1 MGDFKRIDLGGP
13 RIDARRTTMTRV
25 FIDGEAGTTGLQI
38 AERLAGRGD
47 IELLRLD
54 DAARKDA
61 TARREALNA
70 ADVAILCLPDDAAR
84 EAVALVDSNSTRII
98 DASTA
103 HRAADGWVYGFPEYD
118 AGQRDRMRDSARIS
132 NPGCYAITAVAM
144 LHPLVA
150 RQLVPAD
157 WPVTINAMS
166 GYSGGGKSLI
176 RAFEDPGFAGHVDS
190 ALYSYALT
198 LEHKHLPEI
207 ARWGGLDRP
216 PVFLPTVGRYYKGM
230 LVQVPLALWALP
242 GKPSAADIHAALTEH
257 YEGERFVT
265 VAGLDAAAAAGKLD
279 PEDLNDTNELR
290 LYVLHNDAT
299 GQAVVVGQL
308 DNLGKGAS
316 GQAVQT
322 LNLLTGVDEGTG
334 L

>member
-1 MGDFKRIDLGGP
+1 MN
-13 RIDARRTTMTRV
+13 TV

-54 DAARKDA
+54 DRERKDVG
-61 TARREALNA
+61 ARRDALNA

-84 EAVALVDSNSTRII
+84 EAVSLVDSNTTKLI

-103 HRAADGWVYGFPEYD
+103 HRAAAGWVYGFPEYD
-118 AGQRDRMRDSARIS
+118 AGQRDRILASARIS

-144 LHPLVA
+144 LHPLVLHG
-150 RQLVPAD
+150 LVPAD
-157 WPVTINAMS
+157 WPVSINAMS

-176 RAFEDPGFAGHVDS
+176 RAFEDDRDDAHTDS

-198 LEHKHLPEI
+198 LQHKHLSEI
-207 ARWGGLDRP
+207 ARWGGLAHP

-230 LVQVPLALWALP
+230 LVQLPLALWALP
-242 GKPSAADIHAALTEH
+242 GAPTAADLYSVLAEH
-257 YEGERFVT
+257 YAGERFVT
-265 VAGLDAAAAAGKLD
+265 VIAPDNTAAAGKLD

-290 LYVLHNDAT
+290 LHVLHNDQSA
-299 GQAVVVGQL
+299 QAIVVGQL

-322 LNLLTGVDEGTG
+322 LNLLIGADEATG

>member
-1 MGDFKRIDLGGP
+1 M
-13 RIDARRTTMTRV
+13 TTV

-38 AERLAGRGD
+38 AERLAGRTD
-47 IELLRLD
+47 IEMLHLD
-54 DAARKDA
+54 ETSRKDA
-61 TARREALNA
+61 GARRDALNA

-84 EAVALVDSNSTRII
+84 EAVSLVDSNTTKII

-103 HRAADGWVYGFPEYD
+103 HRAVDGWVYGFPEYD
-118 AGQRDRMRDSARIS
+118 RAQRDRMRDSSRIS
-132 NPGCYAITAVAM
+132 NPGCYAITAVAI
-144 LHPLVA
+144 LHPLVSA
-150 RQLVPAD
+150 GLLPSD

-176 RAFEDPGFAGHVDS
+176 RAFEDAGDPAHTDS
-190 ALYSYALT
+190 ALYSYGLT
-198 LEHKHLPEI
+198 LAHKHLPEMT
-207 ARWGGLDRP
+207 RWGGLAHP
-216 PVFLPTVGRYYKGM
+216 PVFVPTVGRYYKGM

-242 GKPSAADIHAALTEH
+242 GAPSAADIHAALAGH
-257 YEGERFVT
+257 YAGERFVS
-265 VAGLDAAAAAGKLD
+265 VAGLDEAAAAGKLD
-279 PEDLNDTNELR
+279 PEDLNDTNELK
-290 LYVLHNDAT
+290 LYVVHNDET

-322 LNLLTGVDEGTG
+322 LNLLIGVGEETG

>member
-1 MGDFKRIDLGGP
+1 M
-13 RIDARRTTMTRV
+13 TTV

-47 IELLRLD
+47 IEMLRLD
-54 DAARKDA
+54 EASRKDA
-61 TARREALNA
+61 GARREALNE

-84 EAVALVDSNSTRII
+84 EAVSLVDSNSTKII

-103 HRAADGWVYGFPEYD
+103 HRAVEGWVYGFPEYD
-118 AGQRDRMRDSARIS
+118 AGQRERMRASARIS
-132 NPGCYAITAVAM
+132 NPGCYAITAVSI
-144 LHPLVA
+144 LNPLVS
-150 RQLVPAD
+150 RGLVPAD
-157 WPVTINAMS
+157 WPVSINAVS

-176 RAFEDPGFAGHVDS
+176 RAFEDDGDPAHTDS
-190 ALYSYALT
+190 AVYSYALT
-198 LEHKHLPEI
+198 LAHKHLPEI
-207 ARWGGLDRP
+207 QRWGGLGHEP
-216 PVFLPTVGRYYKGM
+216 IFVPAVGRYYKGM

-242 GKPSAADIHAALTEH
+242 GQPSAADIHSALAEH
-257 YEGERFVT
+257 YAGERFVT
-265 VAGLDAAAAAGKLD
+265 VVDPDATAAAGKLD

-290 LYVLHNDAT
+290 LHVLHNDAT

-322 LNLLTGVDEGTG
+322 LNLLIGADEDTG

>member
-1 MGDFKRIDLGGP
+1 M
-13 RIDARRTTMTRV
+13 TTV

-38 AERLAGRGD
+38 AERLDGRSD

-54 DAARKDA
+54 ETSRKDA
-61 TARREALNA
+61 GARRDALNA

-84 EAVALVDSNSTRII
+84 EAVSLVDSNTTKII

-103 HRAADGWVYGFPEYD
+103 HRAVDGWVYGFPEYD
-118 AGQRDRMRDSARIS
+118 SGQRDRMRGSARIS
-132 NPGCYAITAVAM
+132 NPGCYAITAVSI

-150 RQLVPAD
+150 RGLVPAD
-157 WPVTINAMS
+157 WPVSINAVS

-176 RAFEDPGFAGHVDS
+176 RAFEEADDPAHTDS
-190 ALYSYALT
+190 AVYSYGLT
-198 LEHKHLPEI
+198 LAHKHLPEI
-207 ARWGGLDRP
+207 RRWGGLGHDP
-216 PVFLPTVGRYYKGM
+216 IFLPAVGRYYKGM

-242 GKPSAADIHAALTEH
+242 GQPTAADVHAALAEH

-265 VAGLDAAAAAGKLD
+265 VVDPEETAKAGKLD
-279 PEDLNDTNELR
+279 PEDLNDTNDLR
-290 LYVLHNDAT
+290 LHVLHNDKS
-299 GQAVVVGQL
+299 GQAIVVGQL

-322 LNLLTGVDEGTG
+322 LNLLIGANEGLG